1 MDIKQAK
8 FNPNQLTY
16 KEGLERIRRA
26 SKEAG
31 IKLGRGI
38 LTSRDP
44 DVLKITNLL
53 KVDNIPDGFQKW
65 QLPLS
70 LERPSQMY
78 ISAGASF
85 TNVAEHSHN
94 EGDGIRF
101 IMSGSIF
108 YKGQELTTGD
118 WMFIPA
124 GEPYSFE
131 VGPFGTL
138 MCYCYCCCCA
148 GYELYH
154 GDEVINPAVRPVIS

>member
-1 MDIKQAK
+1 MDTTKAK
-8 FNPNQLTY
+8 FDPNQLTF
-16 KEGLERIRRA
+16 KEGLERIKHA

-31 IKLGRGI
+31 IKLGHGI
-38 LTSRDP
+38 LTSRDR
-44 DVLKITNLL
+44 DVLKVTNLL

-65 QLPLS
+65 QLPIS

-78 ISAGASF
+78 ISAGAPF
-85 TNVAEHSHN
+85 TKVPEHSHN
-94 EGDGIRF
+94 DGDGIRF

-108 YKGQELTTGD
+108 YKGRELTAGD

-148 GYELYH
+148 GRELYR
-154 GDEVINPAVRPVIS
+154 GDEVINPGTQLIP

>member
-1 MDIKQAK
+1 MDTQGTK
-8 FNPNQLTY
+8 FNPNQLTFE
-16 KEGLERIRRA
+16 EGLERIRRA
-26 SKEAG
+26 SEEAG
-31 IKLGRGI
+31 IKLERGI

-44 DVLKITNLL
+44 AVLKLTNLL

-70 LERPSQMY
+70 LDRPSQLYM
-78 ISAGASF
+78 SAGAPF
-85 TNVAEHSHN
+85 TKVAEHSHID
-94 EGDGIRF
+94 GDGIRF

-108 YKGQELTTGD
+108 YRGTELSAGD

-154 GDEVINPAVRPVIS
+154 GEDIINPAMR

>member
-1 MDIKQAK
+1 VTKGDK
-8 FNPNQLTY
+8 FNPNQLTFE
-16 KEGLERIRRA
+16 EGLERIRRA

-31 IKLGRGI
+31 VKLGQGI

-44 DVLKITNLL
+44 DVLKVTNLL

-70 LERPSQMY
+70 LDRPSQMY
-78 ISAGASF
+78 ISAGAAF
-85 TNVAEHSHN
+85 TKVSEHSHE

-108 YKGQELTTGD
+108 YNGQELTAGD

-124 GEPYSFE
+124 GELYSLE

-148 GYELYH
+148 GFQLYH
-154 GDEVINPAVRPVIS
+154 GDEVINPNPAANL